1 MREEEEGGGGRSRK
15 LFSINCVLRLHSLL
29 AEEEDKLADQESA
42 ALQPRCYHT
51 LFFSRSRPLE
61 DPEKKESK
69 NPCLC
74 CLLVMK
80 KDDSPLVVVA
90 PLKKVV
96 VYMHKSSGLS
106 LPRMRTLHSG
116 EPVVVDV
123 KRPIILFGAP

>member
-1 MREEEEGGGGRSRK
+1 
-15 LFSINCVLRLHSLL
+15 
-29 AEEEDKLADQESA
+29 
-42 ALQPRCYHT
+42 
-51 LFFSRSRPLE
+51 
-61 DPEKKESK
+61 
-69 NPCLC
+69 
-74 CLLVMK
+74 MK

-96 VYMHKSSGLS
+96 LVYMHKSSGLS